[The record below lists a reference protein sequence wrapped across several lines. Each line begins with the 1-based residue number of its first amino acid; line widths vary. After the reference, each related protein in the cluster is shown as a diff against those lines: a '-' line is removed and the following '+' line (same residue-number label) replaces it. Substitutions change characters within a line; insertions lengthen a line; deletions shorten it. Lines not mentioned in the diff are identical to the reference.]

1 MKLAVAIHNECGVI
15 FTTAHGNQ
23 SVDQLYGNDSI
34 SVSFWC
40 QELEHFSFQEDNV
53 KTKKTILCLVQP
65 GLNYSFP

>member
-34 SVSFWC
+34 TASFWC

-53 KTKKTILCLVQP
+53 KTKKRSCVWFNQV
-65 GLNYSFP
+65 